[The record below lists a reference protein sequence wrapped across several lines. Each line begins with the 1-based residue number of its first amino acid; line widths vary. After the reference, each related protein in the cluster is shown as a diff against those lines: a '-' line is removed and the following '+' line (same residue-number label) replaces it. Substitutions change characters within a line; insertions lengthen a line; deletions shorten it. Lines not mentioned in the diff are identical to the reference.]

1 MDVENTDLTREELDF
16 LIEKLTRE
24 SDEPDVLGVDS
35 ESLNQTEIQADL
47 RVRLQ
52 RGIDDLKANDE
63 NVPQDLMRLLKSL

>member
-24 SDEPDVLGVDS
+24 SDEAILGADS

-47 RVRLQ
+47 KVRLQ

-63 NVPQDLMRLLKSL
+63 NVPQHLLRLLKSL

>member
-1 MDVENTDLTREELDF
+1 MDVENTDLTTEELDF

-24 SDEPDVLGVDS
+24 SDEASVLDADS

-47 RVRLQ
+47 KVRLQ

-63 NVPQDLMRLLKSL
+63 NVPEDLLRLLKSL

>member
-24 SDEPDVLGVDS
+24 SDEAIFCADS
-35 ESLNQTEIQADL
+35 ESLNQTEVQADL

-52 RGIDDLKANDE
+52 RGIDDLKANNE
-63 NVPQDLMRLLKSL
+63 NVPQDLLRLLKSL